1 MATFSRPQSLAEV
14 ARIGNDAETLSFA
27 IRNFLDEFYAD
38 PAQHRLEE
46 EPSFLGSVLRDDGLA
61 DAYLAGIAQ
70 HLTQQNGLRVPDW
83 ARLSDARRLKKP
95 WFAMQSHGG
104 RMFLLVESPA
114 AFRERNIF
122 ISADALTRA

>member
-14 ARIGNDAETLSFA
+14 ARAGRDAETFSFA

-38 PAQHRLEE
+38 PAAHRLKE
-46 EPSFLGSVLRDDGLA
+46 EPRFLASALQDEGLA

-70 HLTQQNGLRVPDW
+70 HLAQQNGFRVPEW
-83 ARLSDARRLKKP
+83 ARLSDSRRLKKP
-95 WFAMQSHGG
+95 WFSMNSHGG

-122 ISADALTRA
+122 ISADALSRA